1 MNWRLPMLYRRGR
14 PVRRTPLTTLYLCEF
29 YDNFGGMGGG
39 GSHENVICGLKDLNL
54 LFRRWKAWMIHITFI
69 REVKMCHFHAFF
81 YLTVLVMYLILS

>member
-1 MNWRLPMLYRRGR
+1 MLYRRGR

-54 LFRRWKAWMIHITFI
+54 LFRR
-69 REVKMCHFHAFF
+69 
-81 YLTVLVMYLILS
+81 